1 MLCALSVR
9 KLKPGAYEDF
19 RKAWEPEEWPEG
31 FSRAYHVRNTQDE
44 NQVISFGLYEG
55 TLEELNAIR
64 DVQKEEER
72 QQRMAPLVD
81 ETLVDG
87 IFEVADEVTPS
98 GR

>member
-31 FSRAYHVRNTQDE
+31 FSRAYQVRNTQDE